1 MILELS
7 SVKTYLSENT
17 TDNDGIISELIDEA
31 ETIIENYIGSPLSE
45 TTFTE
50 IRDGYGEQT
59 FTLRKAPVSEL
70 TSFQYNTGTIPVPV
84 WENFDTELYRLES
97 GRGQIVVAYQ
107 IPK

>member
-45 TTFTE
+45 TTITE
-50 IRDGYGEQT
+50 IRDG
-59 FTLRKAPVSEL
+59 R
-70 TSFQYNTGTIPVPV
+70 
-84 WENFDTELYRLES
+84 
-97 GRGQIVVAYQ
+97 
-107 IPK
+107 